1 MFTLLQRV
9 LFILASYGFFA
20 VYTIR
25 AYDYCRH
32 ILTPAGNHRYHKYGY
47 LVVNTLT
54 LTLILFCT
62 LPVFLSLLIVYFV
75 VMLQFLYSFRGD
87 LVTFIFGSGTLM
99 FHVMNVKMV
108 VTSIFVLV
116 YEVPTYRQFR
126 QSGLYLFCTCVTIL
140 LLLISLEVF
149 KKVINLQM
157 IQTLMTNRSQLRFVT
172 SSMMLINIYLLI
184 LSVSYNNQAY
194 SGLTGVFLLSTALL
208 LFGAFYTSFWH
219 AIKMSV
225 MMERELKSR
234 LLEEQ
239 LQATR
244 EDVEELQAFAF
255 IDTLTAV
262 HNRRFGLE
270 ELDKRLKAREIF
282 CLCFLDIDRL
292 KSVNDT
298 YGHEEG
304 DHYILDVVKVL
315 TSACKRED
323 TLSRMGGDE
332 FMLLLPH
339 TAYLE
344 AETRLQDVHETVS
357 RIPSLYHPSVSYG
370 IVEVGTDA
378 GLNASEILRQ
388 ADREMYR
395 FKRANSPVPRVRDTI
410 LK

>member
-1 MFTLLQRV
+1 
-9 LFILASYGFFA
+9 
-20 VYTIR
+20 
-25 AYDYCRH
+25 
-32 ILTPAGNHRYHKYGY
+32 
-47 LVVNTLT
+47 
-54 LTLILFCT
+54 
-62 LPVFLSLLIVYFV
+62 
-75 VMLQFLYSFRGD
+75 
-87 LVTFIFGSGTLM
+87 
-99 FHVMNVKMV
+99 
-108 VTSIFVLV
+108 
-116 YEVPTYRQFR
+116 
-126 QSGLYLFCTCVTIL
+126 
-140 LLLISLEVF
+140 
-149 KKVINLQM
+149 
-157 IQTLMTNRSQLRFVT
+157 
-172 SSMMLINIYLLI
+172 
-184 LSVSYNNQAY
+184 
-194 SGLTGVFLLSTALL
+194 
-208 LFGAFYTSFWH
+208 
-219 AIKMSV
+219 MSV